1 MVFRTTHYIIYILT
15 IGLLALG
22 GCASEPS
29 STSPKPNFLILM
41 SDNHSWN
48 HLGCYGDPVVRTPNI
63 DRLAK
68 QGIRFNQAFCAA
80 PSCTPARAAMLT
92 GQDIWRLEE
101 GANLWGILP
110 AKFPVY
116 TDLLEDAGYLVGF
129 QGKGW
134 GPGNFEAGGRARNP
148 AGNAYETFGA
158 FLEDRKKDQPFHYW
172 FSSRN
177 PHRPF
182 EQDSIAESIAL
193 DRIEVPPY
201 LPDNDIVKGDIRD
214 YYAEVEDFDRQVSD
228 FIRLLEE
235 KGEMENTMIIV
246 CSDNGWQMPR
256 GLANLYTFGTQIPL
270 VFSMPSY
277 LDTARVVDELVN
289 LNDLAPTF
297 LEMANLDI
305 PKEMTAKSLVPVLKP
320 EASAAVY
327 ERDFIVTARER
338 HAYVREGGK
347 GYGGRAI
354 NTKDFLYIKN
364 YNPDYWPAGDPPLYG
379 DVDAHMLHYPSPTKV
394 YMLKNKE
401 KPGVKELFNLAFEK
415 RPEEELYDL
424 REDPYQL
431 NNVAYE
437 EEYAQKKA
445 ELNLQLIQ
453 YLTATQDPRVVDGEM
468 KWIGSEYFAERDKN
482 PKPSPTLQEELN
494 LEEEY
499 HY

>member
-1 MVFRTTHYIIYILT
+1 MANYIISLLMLAILV
-15 IGLLALG
+15 LG
-22 GCASEPS
+22 GCTSE
-29 STSPKPNFLILM
+29 SPKTTSTPNFLILM
-41 SDNHSWN
+41 SDNHSYN
-48 HLGCYGDPVVRTPNI
+48 HVGCYGDPVVRTTHI
-63 DRLAK
+63 DRLAE
-68 QGIRFNQAFCAA
+68 QGIRFTQAFCAA

-92 GQDIWRLEE
+92 GQEIWRLEE

-110 AKFPVY
+110 AKFQVY

-134 GPGNFEAGGRARNP
+134 APGNFEAGGRDRNP
-148 AGNAYETFGA
+148 AGNAYETFEA
-158 FLEDRKKDQPFHYW
+158 FFEDREEGQPFTYW

-193 DRIEVPPY
+193 DAIEVPPY
-201 LPDNDIVKGDIRD
+201 LPDNDTVKADIRD
-214 YYAEVEDFDRQVSD
+214 YYAEVEDFDKQVGA
-228 FIRLLEE
+228 FMQTLEE
-235 KGEMENTMIIV
+235 KGALDNTLVVV

-270 VFSMPSY
+270 IFSMPSY
-277 LDTARVVDELVN
+277 LDSGRVVDELVS

-297 LEMANLDI
+297 LELANIDI
-305 PKEMTAKSLVPVLKP
+305 PQKMTAKSLVPVLLPKVSP
-320 EASAAVY
+320 ETY
-327 ERDFIVTARER
+327 NRDFIVTARER

-347 GYGGRAI
+347 GYGGRSLI
-354 NTKDFLYIKN
+354 NQDFLYIKN

-394 YMLKNKE
+394 YMLKHKE
-401 KPGVKELFNLAFEK
+401 KPGVRALFDLAFEK

-424 REDPYQL
+424 RKDPYQL

-437 EEYAQKKA
+437 DAYAQTKT
-445 ELNLQLIQ
+445 ELSTQLNQ
-453 YLTATQDPRVVDGEM
+453 YLTATEDPRVVGGEM
-468 KWIGSEYFAERDKN
+468 KWKYGEYFAERDKT
-482 PKPSPTLQEELN
+482 PRPSPALREELN

-499 HY
+499 QY